1 MNIAICDDCRSD
13 RKNLKEL
20 IQRVDRCPEEW
31 TIYEFHS
38 GEDVIEN
45 CREFDLVFLDIN
57 MQGSMKGTQ
66 VAERIRE
73 RNKDLV
79 ISFYTGFDCPASQV
93 IHVQPFSYLMKDS
106 LLKEGKIQLIE
117 TLQEARKRNNCYKL
131 TVPWGTHMLTLRLS
145 DILYIAILKKQSEI
159 YLTESCTRE
168 IARLLNI
175 SEKDV
180 KGFTIKS
187 KRKVEEYYNELKD
200 HGFVYAKVSY
210 IINVRHVTGYF
221 KEYVQ
226 LTGGPQLAVARSKR
240 AQFEKELSSFWER
253 N

>member
-1 MNIAICDDCRSD
+1 M
-13 RKNLKEL
+13 
-20 IQRVDRCPEEW
+20 
-31 TIYEFHS
+31 
-38 GEDVIEN
+38 
-45 CREFDLVFLDIN
+45 
-57 MQGSMKGTQ
+57 
-66 VAERIRE
+66 
-73 RNKDLV
+73 
-79 ISFYTGFDCPASQV
+79 
-93 IHVQPFSYLMKDS
+93 
-106 LLKEGKIQLIE
+106 
-117 TLQEARKRNNCYKL
+117 
-131 TVPWGTHMLTLRLS
+131 
-145 DILYIAILKKQSEI
+145 
-159 YLTESCTRE
+159 
-168 IARLLNI
+168 NI

-226 LTGGPQLAVARSKR
+226 LTGGTQLAVARSKR

>member
-1 MNIAICDDCRSD
+1 
-13 RKNLKEL
+13 
-20 IQRVDRCPEEW
+20 
-31 TIYEFHS
+31 
-38 GEDVIEN
+38 
-45 CREFDLVFLDIN
+45 
-57 MQGSMKGTQ
+57 
-66 VAERIRE
+66 
-73 RNKDLV
+73 
-79 ISFYTGFDCPASQV
+79 
-93 IHVQPFSYLMKDS
+93 MKDS

-159 YLTESCTRE
+159 FLTESCTRE

-226 LTGGPQLAVARSKR
+226 LTGGTQLAVARSKR